1 MSSSSMVKEEPQSP
15 VQDPGSNLLN
25 DLFAPTAATSDAI
38 ANLNFNVKEEPMEHH
53 ITDNVNTNP
62 IIRTVYSRHRYLPTT
77 YIPYARHH

>member
-25 DLFAPTAATSDAI
+25 DLFAPTATSDAI

-62 IIRTVYSRHRYLPTT
+62 IIRTVYSRHRYLLSI
-77 YIPYARHH
+77 YVLFNLN